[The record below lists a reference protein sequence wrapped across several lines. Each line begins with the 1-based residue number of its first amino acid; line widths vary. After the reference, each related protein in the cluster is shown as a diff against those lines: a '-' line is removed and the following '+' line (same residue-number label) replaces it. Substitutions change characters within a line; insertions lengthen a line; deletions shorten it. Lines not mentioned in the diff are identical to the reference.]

1 VVTPGLIGSIQA
13 NEAIE
18 FLTGEG
24 KLLEGRLLFWDGF
37 PGNFTEISLSKLNNY
52 QVCGYLNEINKNE

>member
-1 VVTPGLIGSIQA
+1 MVTPGVIGSIQT
-13 NEAIE
+13 NEEIE

-37 PGNFTEISLSKLNNY
+37 SGNFSEISLSKLNNY
-52 QVCGYLNEINKNE
+52 QVCGYLNEINKIE